1 MKDAPIQVLTTTDRK
16 EDAERIARAL
26 VDRRLAGCVQILG
39 PVVSTYR
46 WQGKVERAEEWLCFV
61 KTRQDLYGD
70 VEEAIKA
77 NHPYEV
83 PEIIVVPVS
92 GGSGDY
98 RKWLD
103 GELKKGPD
111 GKAGQP

>member
-61 KTRQDLYGD
+61 KTRQDLYGA

-77 NHPYEV
+77 NHLHPKLLHY
-83 PEIIVVPVS
+83 
-92 GGSGDY
+92 
-98 RKWLD
+98 LACM
-103 GELKKGPD
+103 GEEHDDCEGLPILPMID
-111 GKAGQP
+111 D